1 LKIERLGRNLG
12 AQVHGVDLSEP
23 LSEGGFAVIHN
34 ALAEHELLLFRD
46 QDISPGAQLAFGR
59 RFGPPSI
66 HPFSPNMAEMPELI
80 VLDNHQAN
88 PPRLTDIW
96 HSDETFRAEPPLAT
110 ILRSTITP
118 RIGGDT
124 MFASM
129 SAAHEGLS
137 DQLQQFLSGLEGNHD
152 FKPFRTLL
160 DSDEDGHRR
169 LRALE
174 AEFPLRH
181 HPVVRVHPVSG
192 RKVIFVNPQ
201 FTIGIKGMAPSESGP
216 LLATLFD
223 LAKVPEYQYRL
234 HWQTHTLA
242 IWDNRA
248 VQHYAIHDYHP
259 QRRRMERITIC
270 GNRPFGISEEREIP
284 LIPRQAISAEN
295 PTAADTAA
303 EIAPQRQVYRAGN
316 N

>member
-1 LKIERLGRNLG
+1 MEIERLGRNLG
-12 AQVHGVDLSEP
+12 AQVHGVDLSAP
-23 LSEGGFAVIHN
+23 LSDENFAVIHD
-34 ALAEHELLLFRD
+34 ALAQHEILIFRD
-46 QDISPGAQLAFGR
+46 QDITPEAQLAFGR
-59 RFGPPSI
+59 RFGPPSV
-66 HPFSPNMAEMPELI
+66 HPFSPNMAGMPELI

-96 HSDETFRAEPPLAT
+96 HSDETFRPEPPLAT

-118 RIGGDT
+118 KIGGDT

-129 SAAHEGLS
+129 SAAHDALN
-137 DQLQQFLSGLEGNHD
+137 DQMQQFLSGLEAIHD

-201 FTIGIKGMAPSESGP
+201 FTIGIKGMARAESEP
-216 LLATLFD
+216 LLAMLFE
-223 LAKVPEYQYRL
+223 LAKVPEYQFRL

-270 GNRPFGISEEREIP
+270 GDRPFGVEEGRNMP
-284 LIPRQAISAEN
+284 LLARQPLQGETPTGTKAE
-295 PTAADTAA
+295 PV
-303 EIAPQRQVYRAGN
+303 RQLERT
-316 N
+316 

>member
-1 LKIERLGRNLG
+1 MGNTDIRIERLGRNLG
-12 AQVHGVDLSEP
+12 AHVHGADLSKP
-23 LSEGGFAVIHN
+23 LADADFAIIHD
-34 ALAEHELLLFRD
+34 ALAEHEMLLFRD
-46 QDISPGAQLAFGR
+46 QDIDPSAQLAFGR
-59 RFGPPSI
+59 RFGPPSV

-80 VLDNHQAN
+80 VLDNHHAN

-118 RIGGDT
+118 KLGGDT

-129 SAAHEGLS
+129 SAAHDGLS
-137 DQLQQFLSGLEGNHD
+137 DQLQQFLSGLEAIHD
-152 FKPFRTLL
+152 FTPFRTLL
-160 DSDEDGHRR
+160 ASDEDGHRR
-169 LRALE
+169 LRELE
-174 AEFPLRH
+174 VQFPLQP

-201 FTIGIKGMAPSESGP
+201 FTIGIKGMAEEESRP
-216 LLATLFD
+216 LLAMLFD

-234 HWQTHTLA
+234 HWKTNTLA

-259 QRRRMERITIC
+259 QRRRMERITIS
-270 GNRPFGISEEREIP
+270 GDKPFGIDHGRQIT
-284 LIPRQAISAEN
+284 LIPRQPVDSETT
-295 PTAADTAA
+295 PETDR
-303 EIAPQRQVYRAGN
+303 EPVRQVDRG
-316 N
+316 